1 VNVLVTGS
9 SGLVGSALSDR
20 LGADG
25 HRVSRL
31 IRRSP
36 SPGTSGPAATTNGNV
51 TWDPPSGTLDRDGL
65 EQAGPFDGVVHLAGA
80 GIGDRRW
87 SAARKRVVLDSRT
100 SSTSTLVNA
109 LLAGAHPP
117 AVLISASAIGFYGDR
132 GDEELTEAS
141 SRGAGFLAELCGA
154 WEDTAGPAEAAG
166 IRTVLLRTGIVLSGQ
181 GGALA
186 KHLPLFRV
194 GLGGRMGP
202 GTQYRSWITLDDE
215 IGVILRCLED
225 ATLSG
230 PVNATAPTPVTDGT
244 LAKAI
249 GAALH
254 RPSVVAVPSAALRLV
269 LGSEMA
275 NELVLGGQRV
285 FPEVL
290 VSRGHPFAHTDVDEA
305 VRSVLAGE
313 SGRPR

>member
-1 VNVLVTGS
+1 MNVLVTGS
-9 SGLVGSALSDR
+9 SGLIGSALTDTLR
-20 LGADG
+20 ADG

-31 IRRSP
+31 VRQSP
-36 SPGTSGPAATTNGNV
+36 SAGTSGPAATTDGAV
-51 TWDPPSGTLDRDGL
+51 TWDPPSGMLDRAGL
-65 EQAGPFDGVVHLAGA
+65 DQAGPFDGVVHLAGA

-87 SAARKRVVLDSRT
+87 SAARKQVVLDSRT

-109 LLAGAHPP
+109 LIATSHPP
-117 AVLISASAIGFYGDR
+117 PVLISASAIGFYGDR
-132 GDEELTEAS
+132 GDAELNERS
-141 SRGAGFLAELCGA
+141 SRGGGFLADVCAA
-154 WEDTAGPAEAAG
+154 WEDAAGPASAAG
-166 IRTVLLRTGIVLSGQ
+166 IRTVLLRTGIVLSGR

-186 KHLPLFRV
+186 KQLLLFRI

-215 IGVILRCLED
+215 VGVILRCLED

-230 PVNATAPTPVTDGT
+230 PVNATAPTPVTDGA

-254 RPSVVAVPSAALRLV
+254 RPSAVAAPSAALRLV

-275 NELVLGGQRV
+275 NELILGGQRV
-285 FPEVL
+285 LPEVL
-290 VSRGHPFAHTDVDEA
+290 LSRGHPFAHTDVHEA
-305 VRSVLAGE
+305 VRSVLVGG
-313 SGRPR
+313 SGRPH